1 MRNQTVF
8 LELKYGK
15 KLDEVINSIMPHKYD
30 NLLSNAMKFI
40 ENLYPYIKFSPMSMP
55 DLIFSIIGCT
65 VLLAKKSFSEI
76 ELNFLTEITFR
87 VDVNSNNITEY
98 RAVFTASILREKMLC
113 NYDTLKKTL
122 FSFAKHLSKEDFVN
136 LIGIIS
142 CFFLVDGSIDSKER
156 EIIYKLYDANQKY
169 L

>member
-1 MRNQTVF
+1 MRNPTV
-8 LELKYGK
+8 LHELKYGK

-30 NLLSNAMKFI
+30 NLLSNATKFI

-55 DLIFSIIGCT
+55 ELILSIIGCT
-65 VLLAKKSFSEI
+65 ALLAEKSFSEI
-76 ELNFLTEITFR
+76 EFNFLTEITFR
-87 VDVNSNNITEY
+87 VDVNSKNLTEY
-98 RAVFTASILREKMLC
+98 RAVITASSLREKMSC
-113 NYDTLKKTL
+113 NYNSLKKTL
-122 FSFAKHLSKEDFVN
+122 FSFAKQLSNEDFSN
-136 LIGIIS
+136 LVGIIS